1 MLTLDEI
8 RKYDLNG
15 ADDAVTAPCSELN
28 LAPVK
33 TDQLGKRK
41 DIGSMIKEPNL
52 RQIVKD
58 IRNGT
63 WNGSLDLGGMPYEEF
78 VRRVEAGEYDRM
90 KGLTQP

>member
-8 RKYDLNG
+8 RKYDLAG

-41 DIGSMIKEPNL
+41 DIGSMIKEPDM
-52 RQIVKD
+52 RQLVKD
-58 IRNGT
+58 IQNGT
-63 WNGSLDLGGMPYEEF
+63 WNGSLNLGDMSFDEF
-78 VRRVEAGEYDRM
+78 VTRVEAGEYD
-90 KGLTQP
+90 

>member
-28 LAPVK
+28 LVPVK

-41 DIGSMIKEPNL
+41 DIGSMIKEPDL
-52 RQIVKD
+52 RQLVKD
-58 IRNGT
+58 IQNGT
-63 WNGSLDLGGMPYEEF
+63 WNGSLDLGDMSFDEF
-78 VRRVEAGEYDRM
+78 VKRVEAGEYD
-90 KGLTQP
+90 